1 MNKGQ
6 NKCEAIFVSKVI
18 ILGDSILKGVTLSDT
33 LGRYRLCPPDYSR
46 LEAEGYEVNNLSKM
60 GATIDYGERV
70 LKEELTEYNEDNIVI
85 FEYGGNDCDHPWSN
99 ISATPEAEHHAKI
112 THEEFEQKYKGC
124 VEYAKSK
131 GATVMVAN
139 LVPLESDR
147 YMNWI
152 SRGLNYDVILKWL
165 GDKSMLYR
173 WHESYS
179 RITERIADFF
189 GAKLID
195 LRGAFLT
202 NHSFGDLI
210 GGDGIHPTEEG
221 HKLICNTITNAVLG
235 KA

>member
-1 MNKGQ
+1 M
-6 NKCEAIFVSKVI
+6 SKLI
-18 ILGDSILKGVTLSDT
+18 ILGDSILKGVTLSDAI
-33 LGRYRLCPPDYSR
+33 GRYKLCRPDYSR
-46 LEAEGYEVNNLSKM
+46 LEAEGYEVINLSKM

-70 LKEELTEYNEDNIVI
+70 LKEEIKEYDESNIVL
-85 FEYGGNDCDHPWSN
+85 FEYGGNDCDYLWSD
-99 ISATPEAEHHAKI
+99 ISQSPDSEHFPHVLHKD
-112 THEEFEQKYKGC
+112 FEQKYKSC
-124 VEYAKSK
+124 VEYAKSM
-131 GATVMVAN
+131 GATVLVSN

-179 RITERIADFF
+179 RLTEKIADAL
-189 GAKLID
+189 GAKLVD

-202 NHSFGDLI
+202 NHNFAKLI

-221 HKLICNTITNAVLG
+221 HRLICNTVTDAVLA